1 MDSPDES
8 CKPVRDTAAARTEGV
23 ACELVDVSVVYPKTR
38 HSEEVAVVEHLSVTA
53 LPGQITCLAGRSGS
67 GKTTVLRIAAALQRP
82 SRGNVFWGPTEASAL
97 PPSAAT
103 AERATTIGYARQREG
118 LVDFLTAIENVLV
131 GRPPHL
137 ASPTDRKRAAL
148 LLTRLG
154 LGSRLNAR
162 PRTLSGGESQRVLLA
177 RALLGE
183 PPILLIDEPTAAL
196 DRSAAE
202 LAIAHLAE
210 CATNGQTV
218 LIASHDEHVLA
229 RADNLVKLS

>member
-1 MDSPDES
+1 MDS
-8 CKPVRDTAAARTEGV
+8 RDTSDKAVRCTAAVRTEGA
-23 ACELVDVSVVYPKTR
+23 ACELVDVSVVYPKSR
-38 HSEEVAVVEHLSVTA
+38 HSEEVTVVECLTVTA
-53 LPGQITCLAGRSGS
+53 VPGQITCLAGRSGS

-82 SRGNVFWGPTEASAL
+82 SHGNVFWGPTEVSAL

-137 ASPTDRKRAAL
+137 AAPTDQERAAS

-154 LGSRLNAR
+154 LGSRLNAL

-196 DRSAAE
+196 DRSTAE
-202 LAIAHLAE
+202 LAIALLAE

-218 LIASHDEHVLA
+218 LIASHDEQVLD
-229 RADNLVKLS
+229 RADNVVKLS